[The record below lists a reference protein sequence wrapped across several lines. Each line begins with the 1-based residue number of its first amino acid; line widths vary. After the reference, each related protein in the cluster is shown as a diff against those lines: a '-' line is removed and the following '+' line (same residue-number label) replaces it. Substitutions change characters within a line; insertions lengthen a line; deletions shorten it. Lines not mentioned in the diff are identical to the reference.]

1 VGAAAALVVV
11 GAAGCWTAVA
21 IARPQQPSDRRQA
34 TVTVSV
40 PGVTTVSVTA
50 PPLPVST
57 DSVTTVAQVTTNA
70 SVPATTAAP
79 PPPTTVPKPPAT
91 TTAPTLPAT
100 TSAPATIAIS
110 PAGPA
115 TTTTAAAGAAAG

>member
-57 DSVTTVAQVTTNA
+57 HSVTTVAQVTTNA

-79 PPPTTVPKPPAT
+79 PPPTTAPPPPTTVPKPSAT
-91 TTAPTLPAT
+91 TTAPTLP
-100 TSAPATIAIS
+100 
-110 PAGPA
+110 
-115 TTTTAAAGAAAG
+115 